1 MRTVKF
7 FTLGCKANQYD
18 TQGIREQF
26 ARRGFREIDNGH
38 CADICVINTCT
49 VTHRADSD
57 SFQLIRRAKRESPRA
72 RIIVTGC
79 LAELDGDKI
88 KNIDKEAI
96 IIKNS
101 DKHRIASFL
110 PGFCQITSKRD
121 NEITNA
127 SITCFKGHTRAFLKI
142 QDGCNNRCSYCKV
155 PLVRGASRSKP
166 KEVVI
171 QEARQLAKS
180 GFQEIVLTGI
190 CLGSYGKDLGP
201 GSDIA
206 EIVTSLEDI
215 EGLLR
220 VRLSSIEAND
230 ITDGL
235 IEKIAKSSKLCPHL
249 HIPLQSGDNEVLKRM
264 RRSYTRQDYL
274 KLIKKVKNKIP
285 GIAITTD
292 VLVGFPGETEK
303 NFQNTLD
310 LVKKILPLKVHI
322 FPYSKREGTPAAG
335 LKDDLSYKELKER
348 TGRLAKMSD
357 SCSLAYKKKFL
368 NRKLPVLIECRV
380 KGRPGFWEGHTANYI
395 KVMVNS
401 KKGLKN
407 RVILAELI
415 KPVNECILGNY

>member
-26 ARRGFREIDNGH
+26 CRRGFREIDNGH
-38 CADICVINTCT
+38 RADICVINTCT

-57 SFQLIRRAKRESPRA
+57 SLQLIRRAKRENPEA
-72 RIIVTGC
+72 RIVVTGC

-88 KNIDKEAI
+88 RNISKGIKIVKNKDKGRMI
-96 IIKNS
+96 YM
-101 DKHRIASFL
+101 
-110 PGFCQITSKRD
+110 PGLCETTKQRD
-121 NEITNA
+121 NETMDL
-127 SITCFKGHTRAFLKI
+127 SISRFEGHTRAFLKI

-166 KEVVI
+166 KEAVI
-171 QEARQLAKS
+171 EEARRLVKS

-190 CLGSYGKDLGP
+190 CLGSYGKDLNSGT
-201 GSDIA
+201 DIV
-206 EIVTSLEDI
+206 EIITSLEGI

-220 VRLSSIEAND
+220 VRLSSIEAKD

-235 IEKIAKSSKLCPHL
+235 IEKIAKSPKLCPHL
-249 HIPLQSGDNEVLKRM
+249 HIPLQSGDSGVLKMM
-264 RRSYTRQDYL
+264 RRSYSREGYL
-274 KLIKKVKNKIP
+274 KLIKKIKKKVP

-292 VLVGFPGETEK
+292 VLVGFPSETEK

-310 LVKKILPLKVHI
+310 ALQEMQPLKVHA

-335 LKDDLSYKELKER
+335 LKDSLSHKALKER
-348 TGRLAKMSD
+348 IKKLKRLSD
-357 SCSLAYKKKFL
+357 SCSLAYRKKFL
-368 NRKLPVLIECRV
+368 NCKLPVLIECRA
-380 KGRPGFWEGHTANYI
+380 KGKPGFWEGHTANYI
-395 KVMVNS
+395 KVLVSS
-401 KKGLKN
+401 KADLKN